1 MNKSFIALAVASV
14 VTFPASAVEVYRDG
28 DTSFSVGGRLAVR
41 AEHTKSVG
49 SEDSTTK
56 LVNSSSRIN
65 FGFTHGLVNDWIVG
79 AKAEWGYNPVANGS
93 QDFGNRLGNIYFA
106 SDNAGTITV
115 GKQWS
120 VYYDVTGWT
129 DVFWVYGGS
138 ASGTYDG
145 RDEGGAAGGDGGV
158 SGTGRADEALT
169 YRNQFGPVKVGVQ
182 YQFENGSNDGSRE
195 YGLQGSVIYDIEQ
208 VGVSLGATYGQ
219 TKYKAEE
226 DDKVWSLAALYDN
239 NNIYAAAQYGQY
251 ENHINFSGTG
261 DAVDKAKGYELIGA
275 YTIQDMYQVYGG
287 YNSVTDDNSDAE
299 LSYGL
304 IGAAWVPAN
313 IVIALELKLGTK
325 SKNTIGDDV
334 GADQYALLARYNF

>member
-14 VTFPASAVEVYRDG
+14 VAFPASAVEVYRDG

-49 SEDSTTK
+49 NEDSTNK
-56 LVNSSSRIN
+56 LINSSSRIN
-65 FGFTHGLVNDWIVG
+65 FGFTHGLVNDWVAG
-79 AKAEWGYNPVANGS
+79 AKAEWGYNPVANGD
-93 QDFGNRLGNIYFA
+93 QEFGNRLGNIYFA
-106 SDNAGTITV
+106 HDDAGLITV

-129 DVFWVYGGS
+129 DVFWVYGGT

-158 SGTGRADEALT
+158 SGTGRADEAIT

-182 YQFENGSNDGSRE
+182 YQFENGSSTGDRE

-208 VGVSLGATYGQ
+208 VGLSLGGTYGQ
-219 TKYKAEE
+219 TKYKGEE

-251 ENHINFSGTG
+251 ENHISFSNTYL
-261 DAVDKAKGYELIGA
+261 AEKAKGYELIGA

-299 LSYGL
+299 LTYGL

-325 SKNTIGDDV
+325 AKDNNGVDT